1 MDCNYMISVTVLW
14 MITHQTKKKASLGT
28 IANAYQ
34 LMWLYNPRQ
43 KNCTLNRISAGP
55 LRELSS
61 PARKEK
67 TVGFLTA

>member
-1 MDCNYMISVTVLW
+1 MYDYSSD
-14 MITHQTKKKASLGT
+14 KKKASLGT

-43 KNCTLNRISAGP
+43 KNCTLNRILAGP

-67 TVGFLTA
+67 TVGFLTALDKAKKLL